1 MSSLVFDIE
10 TDDLDATKI
19 WCVTT
24 VDTETEEVNSYYKD
38 TLSTGLDRLSKAD
51 KLIGHNILGFDMPVI
66 KKLHNLNLFNKKIVD
81 TLVISRLLNPVRDG
95 GHSLKSWGFRLGLP
109 KIEYEDFQHF
119 SMDMVKYCERDTVL
133 NKRVYD
139 RLRME
144 TKGFSR
150 ESIDLE
156 QATAKILS
164 DQRDHGFLFDQQ
176 TASLLIAE

>member
-81 TLVISRLLNPVRDG
+81 TLVIKTL
-95 GHSLKSWGFRLGLP
+95 
-109 KIEYEDFQHF
+109 
-119 SMDMVKYCERDTVL
+119 
-133 NKRVYD
+133 
-139 RLRME
+139 
-144 TKGFSR
+144 
-150 ESIDLE
+150 ESC
-156 QATAKILS
+156 T
-164 DQRDHGFLFDQQ
+164 
-176 TASLLIAE
+176 